1 MTSQRHSDDALLD
14 AARDCVVEVGVRRT
28 TLTDIAKRA
37 GVSRMTLYRRFPD
50 VGTLVRAL
58 MTREFTAL
66 LGRVEV
72 TGDNARQR
80 LVAQAIAGIR
90 LLAADPLMRR
100 VLDLDAELMLPY
112 LVQRLGS
119 TQKLV
124 EAFLVAQVEAGH
136 ADGSIR
142 AGSAAAQARLVLLT
156 TQSLVLSIRPAT
168 TDLDF
173 EELLAELAAYLDAA
187 LTGPGNSGG
196 TESAHTDSAHTDSAH
211 TDSGRT

>member
-58 MTREFTAL
+58 MTREFTQL
-66 LGRVEV
+66 LGRIEV
-72 TGDNARQR
+72 TGATARER
-80 LVAQAIAGIR
+80 LVDQAVTGIR

-124 EAFLVAQVEAGH
+124 EQFLTARIAEGH

-142 AGSAAAQARLVLLT
+142 AGSTAAQARLVLLT
-156 TQSLVLSIRPAT
+156 AQSLVLSIRPAT

-173 EELLAELAAYLDAA
+173 AELLAELAAYLDAA
-187 LTGPGNSGG
+187 LS
-196 TESAHTDSAHTDSAH
+196 
-211 TDSGRT
+211 

>member
-50 VGTLVRAL
+50 VRTLVRAL
-58 MTREFTAL
+58 MTREFGAL
-66 LGRVEV
+66 LRRVEEP
-72 TGDNARQR
+72 GPDGANAREC
-80 LVAQAIAGIR
+80 LVGRAIAGIR

-119 TQKLV
+119 TQRLV
-124 EAFLVAQVEAGH
+124 EAFLLSQIEAGH

-142 AGSAAAQARLVLLT
+142 PGDSAAQARLVLLT
-156 TQSLVLSIRPAT
+156 TQSMVLSVRPAT

-173 EELLAELAAYLDAA
+173 EALLAELADFLDAA
-187 LTGPGNSGG
+187 LS
-196 TESAHTDSAHTDSAH
+196 
-211 TDSGRT
+211 

>member
-28 TLTDIAKRA
+28 TLTDVAKRA

-50 VGTLVRAL
+50 VKTLVRTL
-58 MTREFTAL
+58 MTREFTTL
-66 LGRVEV
+66 LQRVEV
-72 TGDNARQR
+72 TGDNARER
-80 LVAQAIAGIR
+80 LVAQAVAGIR

-119 TQKLV
+119 TQRLV
-124 EAFLVAQVEAGH
+124 EAFLVARVEEGH

-142 AGSAAAQARLVLLT
+142 PGPVAAQARLVLLT
-156 TQSLVLSIRPAT
+156 TQSLVLSVRPAT

-173 EELLAELAAYLDAA
+173 EELLAELAAHLDAA
-187 LTGPGNSGG
+187 LS
-196 TESAHTDSAHTDSAH
+196 
-211 TDSGRT
+211 

>member
-1 MTSQRHSDDALLD
+1 MRSQRHSDDALLD

-50 VGTLVRAL
+50 VRTLVRAL
-58 MTREFTAL
+58 MTREFGAL
-66 LGRVEV
+66 LMHASDG
-72 TGDNARQR
+72 GGNARER
-80 LVAQAIAGIR
+80 LVGRAVAGIR

-112 LVQRLGS
+112 LVQRMGS

-124 EAFLVAQVEAGH
+124 EEFLLTQVTAGH

-142 AGSAAAQARLVLLT
+142 PGDAAAQARLVLLT
-156 TQSLVLSIRPAT
+156 TQSMVLSIRPAT
-168 TDLDF
+168 EDMDFSRLLD
-173 EELLAELAAYLDAA
+173 ELAAFLDGA
-187 LTGPGNSGG
+187 LS
-196 TESAHTDSAHTDSAH
+196 
-211 TDSGRT
+211 

>member
-14 AARDCVVEVGVRRT
+14 AARHCVVEVGVRRT

-50 VGTLVRAL
+50 VRTLVRAL

-66 LGRVEV
+66 L
-72 TGDNARQR
+72 ARIEEPSGATARER
-80 LVAQAIAGIR
+80 LVARAIAGIR

-119 TQKLV
+119 TQRLV
-124 EAFLVAQVEAGH
+124 EAFLLGEVEAGH

-142 AGSAAAQARLVLLT
+142 PGDPHAQARLVLLT
-156 TQSLVLSIRPAT
+156 TQSMVLSVRPAT

-173 EELLAELAAYLDAA
+173 DALVAELADFLNGA
-187 LTGPGNSGG
+187 LS
-196 TESAHTDSAHTDSAH
+196 
-211 TDSGRT
+211 

>member
-50 VGTLVRAL
+50 VGGLVRTL
-58 MTREFTAL
+58 MTREFGAL
-66 LGRVEV
+66 LHRVEEP
-72 TGDNARQR
+72 GPDGANARES
-80 LVAQAIAGIR
+80 LVARSIAGIR
-90 LLAADPLMRR
+90 LLATDPLMRR

-119 TQKLV
+119 TQRLI
-124 EAFLVAQVEAGH
+124 EQFLFNHIEAGH

-142 AGSAAAQARLVLLT
+142 PGDSAAQARLVLMT
-156 TQSLVLSIRPAT
+156 AQSMVLSVRLAT
-168 TDLDF
+168 SDLDF
-173 EELLAELAAYLDAA
+173 DVLLDELAVFLDAA
-187 LTGPGNSGG
+187 L
-196 TESAHTDSAHTDSAH
+196 A
-211 TDSGRT
+211 

>member
-66 LGRVEV
+66 LGRIEA

-80 LVAQAIAGIR
+80 LVAQAVQGIR
-90 LLAADPLMRR
+90 LLAADPLLRR

-112 LVQRLGS
+112 LVRRLGS

-124 EAFLVAQVEAGH
+124 EAFLLARVEEGH

-142 AGSAAAQARLVLLT
+142 RGSAAAQARLVLLT
-156 TQSLVLSIRPAT
+156 TQSLVLSIGPAT
-168 TDLDF
+168 ADLDF
-173 EELLAELAAYLDAA
+173 EELLAELATHLDAA
-187 LTGPGNSGG
+187 LS
-196 TESAHTDSAHTDSAH
+196 
-211 TDSGRT
+211 

>member
-1 MTSQRHSDDALLD
+1 MTSQRHSDDTLLD

-58 MTREFTAL
+58 MTREFSHLLSRVTPVGDTA
-66 LGRVEV
+66 R
-72 TGDNARQR
+72 TR
-80 LVAQAIAGIR
+80 LVSQATSGIR
-90 LLAADPLMRR
+90 LLAADPLLRR

-119 TQKLV
+119 TQRLV
-124 EAFLVAQVEAGH
+124 EEYLVHRIVEGH

-142 AGSAAAQARLVLLT
+142 PGDPAVQARLVLLA
-156 TQSLVLSIRPAT
+156 TQSMVLSVRPAT
-168 TDLDF
+168 NGLEFEDLVG
-173 EELLAELAAYLDAA
+173 ELGRFLDGA
-187 LTGPGNSGG
+187 LS
-196 TESAHTDSAHTDSAH
+196 
-211 TDSGRT
+211 

>member
-50 VGTLVRAL
+50 VGTLVRTL

-66 LGRVEV
+66 LQRVEA

-112 LVQRLGS
+112 LVRRLGS
-119 TQKLV
+119 TQRLV
-124 EAFLVAQVEAGH
+124 EAFLVDRIEEGH

-142 AGSAAAQARLVLLT
+142 PGSTSAQARLVLLT

-173 EELLAELAAYLDAA
+173 EDLLAELAAYLDGA
-187 LTGPGNSGG
+187 LS
-196 TESAHTDSAHTDSAH
+196 
-211 TDSGRT
+211 

>member
-14 AARDCVVEVGVRRT
+14 AARDCVVQVGVRRT

-66 LGRVEV
+66 LQRITV
-72 TGDNARQR
+72 TGDNTRQR
-80 LVAQAIAGIR
+80 LVAQAIASIR

-124 EAFLVAQVEAGH
+124 EAFLVAQIEAGH

-142 AGSAAAQARLVLLT
+142 AGSPAAQARLVLLT

-173 EELLAELAAYLDAA
+173 EELLAELATYLDAA
-187 LTGPGNSGG
+187 LS
-196 TESAHTDSAHTDSAH
+196 
-211 TDSGRT
+211 

>member
-58 MTREFTAL
+58 MTREFTKL
-66 LGRVEV
+66 LGRIPPS
-72 TGDNARQR
+72 GDNARQR
-80 LVAQAIAGIR
+80 LVTQAIAGIR

-119 TQKLV
+119 TQRLV
-124 EAFLVAQVEAGH
+124 ETFLVAQIEAGH

-142 AGSAAAQARLVLLT
+142 PGSTAAQARLVLLT

-173 EELLAELAAYLDAA
+173 DELLTELAAYLNAA
-187 LTGPGNSGG
+187 LT
-196 TESAHTDSAHTDSAH
+196 
-211 TDSGRT
+211 

>member
-1 MTSQRHSDDALLD
+1 MVDQA
-14 AARDCVVEVGVRRT
+14 
-28 TLTDIAKRA
+28 
-37 GVSRMTLYRRFPD
+37 
-50 VGTLVRAL
+50 
-58 MTREFTAL
+58 
-66 LGRVEV
+66 V
-72 TGDNARQR
+72 T
-80 LVAQAIAGIR
+80 GIR

-124 EAFLVAQVEAGH
+124 EQFLTARIAEGH

-173 EELLAELAAYLDAA
+173 AELLAELAAYLDAA
-187 LTGPGNSGG
+187 LS
-196 TESAHTDSAHTDSAH
+196 
-211 TDSGRT
+211 